1 MTDDKLVDDDATD
14 APEHVRY
21 PVPLAYQTTSP
32 FVHGDVSPAPVR
44 PSVPPAAVRKVPDE
58 PWGLLDL
65 VEPPETYG
73 VDELALLARD
83 PWTLFCWWEATSA
96 SIAAARTQLG
106 GEGFLVLRL
115 YVVQPSGPAQVL
127 DIDLGHDWGRRYLGA
142 PRSGTE
148 IMAALGVRAPD
159 GRFAV
164 LARAPRCAVPPG
176 EPSEG
181 PVEWMEVAPPR
192 TAGARREAP
201 AIVEQ
206 GTGAADSQ
214 RIAELWRVPFG
225 VAPGRAPARGGAT
238 SPGPTGAGP
247 TRPGPTSPSPTSP
260 TRPGPTS
267 PTRGRR

>member
-1 MTDDKLVDDDATD
+1 MTDDKLLDDDATD

-32 FVHGDVSPAPVR
+32 FISADVSPAPAR
-44 PSVPPAAVRKVPDE
+44 PTAPPATPRKVPDE

-83 PWTLFCWWEATSA
+83 PWTLFCWWEATAA
-96 SIAAARTQLG
+96 SIAAARAQLG

-115 YVVQPSGPAQVL
+115 YVGQPSGPAQVL
-127 DIDLGHDWGRRYLGA
+127 DIDLGTDWGHRYLGA
-142 PRSGTE
+142 PRSGTQ
-148 IMAALGVRAPD
+148 ILAALGVRAPD

-164 LARAPRCAVPPG
+164 LARSPRCSVPPG
-176 EPSEG
+176 EATEG
-181 PVEWMEVAPPR
+181 PVEWMEVAPAR

-201 AIVEQ
+201 NIVEQ
-206 GTGAADSQ
+206 GVGAADSQ

-225 VAPGRAPARGGAT
+225 VAPPRGPAGTT
-238 SPGPTGAGP
+238 SPGIGKAGP
-247 TRPGPTSPSPTSP
+247 SSPSPS
-260 TRPGPTS
+260 S
-267 PTRGRR
+267 PTRGFRGGR